1 MAKTSDNDKVVT
13 LEGLLKGDVGAKE
26 VATLKFERALGLLE
40 EVVGSV
46 ESGSL
51 PLDQAIGSYEQG
63 TLLIKHLRALLAGA
77 EEKLRT
83 LSPEGAS

>member
-1 MAKTSDNDKVVT
+1 MAKVSDSEKVVT
-13 LEGLLKGDVGAKE
+13 LEGLLRGDVGAKE

-40 EVVGSV
+40 EVVSSV
-46 ESGSL
+46 ESGTL

-63 TLLIKHLRALLAGA
+63 TVLIQHLRALLAGA

-83 LSPEGAS
+83 LTPEGAS